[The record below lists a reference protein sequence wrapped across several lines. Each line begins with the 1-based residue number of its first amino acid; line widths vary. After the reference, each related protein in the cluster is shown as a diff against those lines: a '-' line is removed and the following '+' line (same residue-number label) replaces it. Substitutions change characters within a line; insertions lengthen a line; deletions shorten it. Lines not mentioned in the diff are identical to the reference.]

1 MALLKSLATLAALC
15 LVGYLFATFAV
26 PLAYKWAY
34 PTYNVRYRL
43 TVNAQIDGQPKSAS
57 SVVDMHVKL
66 QPRLLDNPPW
76 VFDLNGEYPAMDI
89 GDGQTLVAL
98 MARRDH
104 KGPDATSIVFRA
116 FGIPYQADRASNLGD
131 LHGELQLAPR
141 DWPDF
146 VVVRDAN
153 SPPSINSL
161 DQSAG
166 LKIRIKSVTLAI
178 TSDLVTCGLSL
189 RFPWVGV
196 RGDLTLDRALA
207 KQELRMSNFTT
218 SCH

>member
-1 MALLKSLATLAALC
+1 MASLKSLATLAALC
-15 LVGYLFATFAV
+15 LVGYLLATFAV

-43 TVNAQIDGQPKSAS
+43 TVNALVDGQTKSAS
-57 SVVDMHVKL
+57 SVVDMHIKL

-76 VFDLNGEYPAMDI
+76 VLDLNGEHPAMDI
-89 GDGQTLVAL
+89 GNGQTLVTL

-116 FGIPYQADRASNLGD
+116 FDIPYQADRASDLGD
-131 LHGELQLAPR
+131 LHGERRLAPR

-146 VVVRDAN
+146 VVVRNAN
-153 SPPSINSL
+153 SPPSINAL
-161 DQSAG
+161 DQAED
-166 LKIRIKSVTLAI
+166 LKIRIESVTLAI
-178 TSDLVTCGLSL
+178 TSDTVTCGLSQ

-207 KQELRMSNFTT
+207 KQQLRMSNFTT
-218 SCH
+218 CH